1 MAMRKS
7 LLLNALFW
15 TIARKAVDAAPFVLE
30 LKTSVS
36 QLQRY
41 GSDTRNFRQGRRC
54 SDLSQIRGGDS
65 GVGIIESVA
74 EVKEHAQQTAS
85 KFNFA
90 LNQPGDGHEEEPFIP
105 RRFIRMQKGNV
116 DKAKAAYNATL
127 SWRAT
132 NDVDSIL
139 GKPHPTFD
147 VFKKVLPNFFCGPDT
162 TGHVIFCQRP
172 GFLRMELLTPNNVTE
187 QGLILHYVYILE
199 YCWNLLESRPDHTMT
214 SILDGKDLKLVTVR
228 KLFTFINE
236 FVSMMSHHYP
246 QRSYKTL
253 IINAPSWAGMIY
265 KLISPLL
272 RESTRNKISILNGGT
287 RQEKVLKEIL
297 GEVPSELSESGT
309 YKGCNSAFEQEMRAF
324 VVARLQEGGM
334 EMQIV
339 REP

>member
-1 MAMRKS
+1 MRKF
-7 LLLNALFW
+7 LLLNAILW
-15 TIARKAVDAAPFVLE
+15 TIPLQATDAAPFI
-30 LKTSVS
+30 LKYKTRASQRQRCCSTS
-36 QLQRY
+36 
-41 GSDTRNFRQGRRC
+41 GNFRQARRC
-54 SDLSQIRGGDS
+54 SVLSQLRGGDS
-65 GVGIIESVA
+65 SVGVIESVA
-74 EVKEHAQQTAS
+74 EEKENVHQPVS
-85 KFNFA
+85 KIHFS

-105 RRFIRMQKGNV
+105 RRFLRMQKGNL

-127 SWRAT
+127 SWRAS
-132 NDVDSIL
+132 NDVDLIL
-139 GKPHPTFD
+139 SKPHPTFD

-199 YCWNLLESRPDHTMT
+199 YCWNLLDPRPDHTMT

-228 KLFTFINE
+228 KLFSFINE

-287 RQEKVLKEIL
+287 KQEEVLKEIL
-297 GEVPSELSESGT
+297 GEVPSELSELGT
-309 YKGCNSAFEQEMRAF
+309 YRGCDSVFEQEMRAF

-334 EMQIV
+334 EMQSV